1 MQTQRLQ
8 HQRARESAAEQSS
21 RRCVQHALA
30 PLLEQPGPASQCE
43 APENSNAYGALTSSR
58 LTGPQ
63 VLSLEVCKRRE
74 IPGHSRCSLQL
85 FMRDL
90 RG

>member
-8 HQRARESAAEQSS
+8 HQRARESAAERSS
-21 RRCVQHALA
+21 RRCVQHALT
-30 PLLEQPGPASQCE
+30 PLLEHPRRAGQCE
-43 APENSNAYGALTSSR
+43 ALEKSNAYGTLTSSR

-63 VLSLEVCKRRE
+63 VLSLDVCNRRE
-74 IPGHSRCSLQL
+74 IPEHSGCSLQL
-85 FMRDL
+85 FMRGL